1 MEEEIEKSPG
11 EKWSC
16 HSCKRSIKN
25 PSFEFEK
32 LWQSRQKSEHLV
44 SSDGLSF
51 FVSFF
56 YYMKISNE
64 DRPVFLQHK
73 IWSCSKKTGTTLS
86 MSRTIPMDLHV
97 VGSFVIDV
105 ELGKTKTHFLLVRL
119 IELGLNRQQP
129 TSFTKVRESWCCKI
143 TLESPPLPQLFT
155 FSPDV

>member
-1 MEEEIEKSPG
+1 MK
-11 EKWSC
+11 KA
-16 HSCKRSIKN
+16 RVKN
-25 PSFEFEK
+25 EAVTPAKDPSK
-32 LWQSRQKSEHLV
+32 TL
-44 SSDGLSF
+44 LSNLKNYGNPYKNLNILSALIAF
-51 FVSFF
+51 HFLCLFF

-64 DRPVFLQHK
+64 DRHVFLQHK

-129 TSFTKVRESWCCKI
+129 TSFTKVRES
-143 TLESPPLPQLFT
+143 
-155 FSPDV
+155 